1 MPVKKTNVRQ
11 LTKAIKEALEQSI
24 QEATAQLDTDLKN
37 GSPVDSGRFRASWFH
52 VQGPGD
58 PNTNAVVPEPDEGQ
72 KVPAPPNLEPGEV
85 NPKLNQKIVNN
96 LAYANRLALSGY
108 SKKVPEDWF
117 TTIAA
122 RWEKGDYLD
131 QALRDNGVK

>member
-1 MPVKKTNVRQ
+1 MPSKKTNVKK
-11 LTKAIKEALEQSI
+11 LTEAIKEAMEQSI
-24 QEATAQLDTDLKN
+24 QEATAQLDADLKD

-52 VQGPGD
+52 LNGSTQAG
-58 PNTNAVVPEPDEGQ
+58 NAVAPEPSEGQ
-72 KVPAPPNLEPGEV
+72 TIPAPPNLQPGEV
-85 NPKLNQKIVNN
+85 NPKQDQVIYNSLP
-96 LAYANRLALSGY
+96 YSTRLALSGY

-131 QALRDNGVK
+131 KALRDNGVK